1 MADPLSI
8 SASILAVVTASVVSV
23 KSLKEAVER
32 YRGRDETLRRLIAQ
46 LEDLIS
52 VLDTLEKISQVEASM
67 LALLKGPVERC
78 RQLCQAFEVVMTDF
92 AGKSSTG
99 FRDWAKMEFKKGDIN
114 EFMRTLSGYTS
125 TISIGLGT
133 ITLYVML
140 SNMTKSGL
148 TNLYRQTSKTTC
160 DVLEQYSEMVQDTT
174 YNLNVQLQ
182 RINEK
187 MERFPSE
194 EPDATRSDF
203 RDERTVIK
211 HCIGIC
217 EEAMSRIGSL
227 ADRERR
233 VYSAALSE
241 QATADATSTQPKLFQ
256 AHEET
261 REMLENNRDSISK
274 FIGRLQERF
283 SSLAMEQHPGSERRK
298 MQLEE
303 DIRALEDSLEVCRIA
318 STEVSRQKVHTFGEV
333 VAEGKSDQVVVTT
346 LANLFKVEKAVA
358 KDSSTQLIGSM
369 AGVELIQLSKD
380 RYSSLR
386 FSAADT
392 LRVNLMPPL
401 TKNSELRVP
410 GQEVNDQQPG
420 PRVSSSKANPN
431 ETKKRTI

>member
-23 KSLKEAVER
+23 KSLKETVER
-32 YRGRDETLRRLIAQ
+32 YRGRDETLRQLIGQ

-52 VLDTLEKISQVEASM
+52 ILDTLEKISRVEASM

-78 RQLCQAFEVVMTDF
+78 RQLCQAFEVVMKDF

-99 FRDWAKMEFKKGDIN
+99 FRDWAKLEFMKGDIN
-114 EFMRTLSGYTS
+114 EFMRTLSGYKS

-133 ITLYVML
+133 ITL
-140 SNMTKSGL
+140 
-148 TNLYRQTSKTTC
+148 QTSKTTC

-187 MERFPSE
+187 MERFPSD
-194 EPDATRSDF
+194 EPDTTRSDF
-203 RDERTVIK
+203 RDESTVIK

-217 EEAMSRIGSL
+217 EEAMSRIGSMI
-227 ADRERR
+227 DRERR
-233 VYSAALSE
+233 VYSTALSE
-241 QATADATSTQPKLFQ
+241 QATADATSTHPKLFQ

-261 REMLENNRDSISK
+261 REMLENNRDSIAK
-274 FIGRLQERF
+274 FLGRLQERL
-283 SSLAMEQHPGSERRK
+283 SSLAMEQDPDSERRK
-298 MQLEE
+298 MQLEK
-303 DIRALEDSLEVCRIA
+303 DISALEDSLEVCRIA

-346 LANLFKVEKAVA
+346 LADLFNVGKAIA
-358 KDSSTQLIGSM
+358 KDNSGQLIGSM

-380 RYSSLR
+380 RYSNLR
-386 FSAADT
+386 FGAADT
-392 LRVNLMPPL
+392 SRVNLMPPL
-401 TKNSELRVP
+401 TKNSELCVP

-420 PRVSSSKANPN
+420 LRVSSSKALPN
-431 ETKKRTI
+431 ETKKRTL

>member
-23 KSLKEAVER
+23 KSLKETVER
-32 YRGRDETLRRLIAQ
+32 YRGRDETLRRLTGQ

-52 VLDTLEKISQVEASM
+52 ILDALEKISQVETSM

-78 RQLCQAFEVVMTDF
+78 RQLCQAFEVVMKDF

-99 FRDWAKMEFKKGDIN
+99 LRDWAKMEFKKGDIN

-133 ITLYVML
+133 ITL
-140 SNMTKSGL
+140 
-148 TNLYRQTSKTTC
+148 QTSKTTC

-194 EPDATRSDF
+194 EPDTTISDF
-203 RDERTVIK
+203 RDESTVIK

-217 EEAMSRIGSL
+217 EEAMSRIGSMI
-227 ADRERR
+227 DRERR

-241 QATADATSTQPKLFQ
+241 QAAADATSTHPKLFQ

-261 REMLENNRDSISK
+261 REMLENNRDSIAK
-274 FIGRLQERF
+274 FLGRLQERL
-283 SSLAMEQHPGSERRK
+283 SSLAMEQHPDSERRK
-298 MQLEE
+298 MQLEK

-346 LANLFKVEKAVA
+346 LADLFNVKKAIA
-358 KDSSTQLIGSM
+358 KDSSAQLIGSM

-386 FSAADT
+386 FGAADT
-392 LRVNLMPPL
+392 SRVNLMPPH

-420 PRVSSSKANPN
+420 PRVSSPKAHPN

>member
-133 ITLYVML
+133 ITLQ
-140 SNMTKSGL
+140 N
-148 TNLYRQTSKTTC
+148 SKTTC
-160 DVLEQYSEMVQDTT
+160 DVLEKYSEMVQDTT

-187 MERFPSE
+187 MGRFPSE
-194 EPDATRSDF
+194 EPDTTISDF
-203 RDERTVIK
+203 RDESTVIK

-217 EEAMSRIGSL
+217 EEAMSRIGSMI
-227 ADRERR
+227 DRERR

-241 QATADATSTQPKLFQ
+241 QAAADATSTHPKLFQ

-261 REMLENNRDSISK
+261 REMLENNRDSIAK
-274 FIGRLQERF
+274 FLGRLQERL
-283 SSLAMEQHPGSERRK
+283 SSLAMEQHPDSERRK
-298 MQLEE
+298 MQLEK

-346 LANLFKVEKAVA
+346 LADLFNVGKAIA
-358 KDSSTQLIGSM
+358 KDNSGQLIGSM
-369 AGVELIQLSKD
+369 AGAELIQLSKD

-386 FSAADT
+386 FSAADMS
-392 LRVNLMPPL
+392 RVNLMPPL

>member
-23 KSLKEAVER
+23 KSLKETVER
-32 YRGRDETLRRLIAQ
+32 YRGRDETLRRLIGQ
-46 LEDLIS
+46 LEDLINI
-52 VLDTLEKISQVEASM
+52 LDTLEKFSQVEASM

-78 RQLCQAFEVVMTDF
+78 RQLCQAFEVVMKDF

-99 FRDWAKMEFKKGDIN
+99 FRDWAKLEFMKGDIN
-114 EFMRTLSGYTS
+114 EFMRTLSGYKS

-133 ITLYVML
+133 ITL
-140 SNMTKSGL
+140 
-148 TNLYRQTSKTTC
+148 QTSKTTC

-194 EPDATRSDF
+194 EPDTTRSDF
-203 RDERTVIK
+203 RDESAVIK

-217 EEAMSRIGSL
+217 EEAMSRIGSMI
-227 ADRERR
+227 DRERR

-241 QATADATSTQPKLFQ
+241 QATADATSTHPKLFQ

-261 REMLENNRDSISK
+261 REMLENNRDSIAK
-274 FIGRLQERF
+274 FLGRLQERLN
-283 SSLAMEQHPGSERRK
+283 SLAMEQHPDSERRK
-298 MQLEE
+298 MQLEK

-346 LANLFKVEKAVA
+346 LADLFKVGKAIA
-358 KDSSTQLIGSM
+358 KDNSGQLIGSM

-386 FSAADT
+386 FGAADT
-392 LRVNLMPPL
+392 SRVNLMPPL

-420 PRVSSSKANPN
+420 PRVSSSKALPN
-431 ETKKRTI
+431 ETKKRTL